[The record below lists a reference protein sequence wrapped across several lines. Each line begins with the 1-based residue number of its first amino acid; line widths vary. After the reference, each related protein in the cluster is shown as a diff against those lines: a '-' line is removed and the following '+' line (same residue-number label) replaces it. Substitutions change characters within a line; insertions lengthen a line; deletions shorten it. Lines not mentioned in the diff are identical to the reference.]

1 MTGYSGL
8 QALQK
13 LRKRK
18 GEAAASA
25 GAGAPCSPARAS
37 LLCASAAGWPEGSP
51 VPAATSRPAE
61 PVSGGRH
68 RPDGA
73 EQPPCRPTGCHRSGP
88 GARSPAQAHV
98 PALRPWRG
106 GSSFVFTVCDKQE
119 SRRRPIRQQHRRTA
133 GGSEPRGS
141 ALQDPTCRVT
151 DGRRTCFTGTVTP
164 PPNPTALRMNHSLK
178 RH

>member
-1 MTGYSGL
+1 MTGYLGL

-25 GAGAPCSPARAS
+25 GAGAPCSPARAL
-37 LLCASAAGWPEGSP
+37 LLCPSAAGRPEGSP
-51 VPAATSRPAE
+51 VPAATSGPTE
-61 PVSGGRH
+61 PVPWGRH

-73 EQPPCRPTGCHRSGP
+73 EHPPCLPTGCHRSGL
-88 GARSPAQAHV
+88 GGRSPAQAHV
-98 PALRPWRG
+98 PALRPWRS
-106 GSSFVFTVCDKQE
+106 GSSVVFTVCDKQE
-119 SRRRPIRQQHRRTA
+119 SRWRPIRQQHRRSA

-141 ALQDPTCRVT
+141 ALQEPTCRVT
-151 DGRRTCFTGTVTP
+151 DGRRACFTGTVTS
-164 PPNPTALRMNHSLK
+164 PPNPIALRMNHSWK